1 MKFIQGRWSGGLE
14 LLQSFYKNKTYD
26 SLGTERIAK
35 SLRYYTMSILG
46 EFLQR
51 ISSATNFPLDQ
62 ASFPDVLNV
71 YIFVQS
77 VPWQACDMVRED
89 RSTAA
94 YLRKASRDSSSSFH
108 ITLALLIHI

>member
-1 MKFIQGRWSGGLE
+1 MSLQLLEPLTKFIQGRWSGGLE

-77 VPWQACDMVRED
+77 VP
-89 RSTAA
+89 
-94 YLRKASRDSSSSFH
+94 
-108 ITLALLIHI
+108 